1 MNGITEVQ
9 EADFKQKV
17 LEAALPVV
25 VEFGAE
31 WCHPCK
37 ALEPVLKQL
46 AQEWSGKASL
56 LQVDVDAAQNLVQQ
70 YTVFSVPTVMLFVK
84 GQPVERLTGFQTRE
98 KLAAKI
104 GPHL

>member
-1 MNGITEVQ
+1 MNGIPEVR
-9 EADFKQKV
+9 EAEFKQKV
-17 LEAALPVV
+17 LDSPLPVV

-46 AQEWSGKASL
+46 AQEWSGKANL
-56 LQVDVDAAQNLVQQ
+56 LQVDVDDAQGLVQKLSI
-70 YTVFSVPTVMLFVK
+70 FSVPTVMLFVK

-98 KLAAKI
+98 KLKEKL
-104 GPHL
+104 GSHL

>member
-1 MNGITEVQ
+1 MNGIPEVLETE
-9 EADFKQKV
+9 FKQKV
-17 LEAALPVV
+17 LDSPLPVV
-25 VEFGAE
+25 VEFGAA

-56 LQVDVDAAQNLVQQ
+56 LQVDVDSAQELVQK
-70 YTVFSVPTVMLFVK
+70 YTVFSVPTVMLFIK

-98 KLAAKI
+98 KLKEKL
-104 GPHL
+104 GSHL

>member
-1 MNGITEVQ
+1 MNDIPEVH
-9 EADFKQKV
+9 EAEFKQKV
-17 LEAALPVV
+17 IDSPLPVV
-25 VEFGAE
+25 VEFGAV

-37 ALEPVLKQL
+37 ALEPILKQL

-56 LQVDVDAAQNLVQQ
+56 LQVDVDAAQGLVQQ

-98 KLAAKI
+98 KLKQKL
-104 GPHL
+104 GVHL

>member
-1 MNGITEVQ
+1 MNGIPEVH
-9 EADFKQKV
+9 ESEFKQKV
-17 LEAALPVV
+17 LDSPLPVV

-46 AQEWSGKASL
+46 AQEWSGKA
-56 LQVDVDAAQNLVQQ
+56 DLVQVNVDDAQ
-70 YTVFSVPTVMLFVK
+70 GLVQKYTVFSVPTVMLFVK

-98 KLAAKI
+98 KLKEKL
-104 GPHL
+104 GSHL